1 MQILSDILFSESKV
15 SHDRRDRI
23 IYSIIVYP
31 KTMVIKKEIKLKAR
45 IFDIGK
51 TEKKVKT
58 LAEYKCRENVTDYF
72 LSRENNKYEEIRLR
86 NSEKGGEVIMKII
99 SSLGKFQENE
109 EYKFAVD
116 NKIEFTKF
124 IEKIGFKISAS
135 LKKRTRV
142 YESGEIAIRLS
153 EVEGLGDYI
162 EIMGECFEGTEEKI
176 RNRIKEIKESI
187 GILDSE
193 IDNRY
198 YGQIKAEQE
207 EKFQERD
214 SS

>member
-1 MQILSDILFSESKV
+1 
-15 SHDRRDRI
+15 
-23 IYSIIVYP
+23 
-31 KTMVIKKEIKLKAR
+31 MVIKKEIKLKAR
-45 IFDIGK
+45 IFDIDK

-58 LAEYKCRENVTDYF
+58 LAKYKCRENITDYF
-72 LSRENNKYEEIRLR
+72 LSREKNKYEEIRLR

-99 SSLGKFQENE
+99 SSLGEFQENE
-109 EYKFAVD
+109 EYKFTVD
-116 NKIEFTKF
+116 NKGEFTKF
-124 IEKIGFKISAS
+124 IEKIGFKIVSS
-135 LKKRTRV
+135 LKKKTRV

-153 EVEGLGDYI
+153 EIEGLGDYI
-162 EIMGECFEGTEEKI
+162 EIMGECFEGTEEQMRSKI
-176 RNRIKEIKESI
+176 REMKESL

-207 EKFQERD
+207 EKFQERV